1 LDTVM
6 TTLVTDRLTL
16 RPPQEADAEALV
28 RGLGNLNVSRWTGR
42 VPHPY
47 GHADAAEYI
56 ARHRNA
62 PQDELMLFITHGGEL
77 IGGIGITQ
85 DELGYWL
92 AEPHWG
98 RGFGTEAAQAVT
110 GHAFTAMA
118 FDSLVA
124 SYQLGNAASRR
135 ILLGL
140 GFQETGEDVAFSR
153 ARAAE
158 VPIMRMALTRQGWA
172 KAKERKP

>member
-1 LDTVM
+1 M

-16 RPPQEADAEALV
+16 RPPHEADAEALMN
-28 RGLGNLNVSRWTGR
+28 GLGNLNVSRWTGR

-47 GHADAAEYI
+47 GRQDAVDYI
-56 ARHRNA
+56 ARHSGA
-62 PQDELMLFITHGGEL
+62 PQDELMLFITHDGDL

-98 RGFGTEAAQAVT
+98 QGFGTEAARAVT
-110 GHAFTAMA
+110 RHAFTAMA
-118 FDSLVA
+118 YDSLVA

-140 GFQETGEDVAFSR
+140 GFQETGQDVAFSR
-153 ARAAE
+153 ARGAE

-172 KAKERKP
+172 EAKERKP

>member
-1 LDTVM
+1 M

-16 RPPQEADAEALV
+16 RPPHEADAEALM

-47 GHADAAEYI
+47 GRGDAEDYI
-56 ARHRNA
+56 TRSRST
-62 PQDELMLFITHGGEL
+62 PQGELTLFITHESEL

-92 AEPHWG
+92 AEQQWG
-98 RGFGTEAAQAVT
+98 QGFGTEAARAVAD
-110 GHAFTAMA
+110 HAFTAMGRGR
-118 FDSLVA
+118 LLA

-135 ILLGL
+135 ILRGL
-140 GFQETGEDVAFSR
+140 GFQETGQDVAFSR
-153 ARAAE
+153 ARGAE

-172 KAKERKP
+172 EARERKP

>member
-1 LDTVM
+1 M

-16 RPPQEADAEALV
+16 RPPQEADADALV

-47 GHADAAEYI
+47 GQQDAEDYI

-62 PQDELMLFITHGGEL
+62 PQDELMLFITHGEEL
-77 IGGIGITQ
+77 VGGIGITQ

-92 AEPHWG
+92 AEPYWG
-98 RGFGTEAAQAVT
+98 RGFGTEAARAVT
-110 GHAFTAMA
+110 DHAFTEMA
-118 FDSLVA
+118 CDGILA

-153 ARAAE
+153 ARAME
-158 VPIMRMALTRQGWA
+158 VPIMRMVLTRQGWA
-172 KAKERKP
+172 GAKERRR

>member
-1 LDTVM
+1 MSNTAAMFGWLPV
-6 TTLVTDRLTL
+6 VRR
-16 RPPQEADAEALV
+16 RPWRILAAAFFVWAFALPVSGAAADNEIPV
-28 RGLGNLNVSRWTGR
+28 
-42 VPHPY
+42 
-47 GHADAAEYI
+47 D
-56 ARHRNA
+56 A
-62 PQDELMLFITHGGEL
+62 PQDELMLFITRYGEL

-98 RGFGTEAAQAVT
+98 QGFGTEAARAVT
-110 GHAFTAMA
+110 RHAFTGLAY
-118 FDSLVA
+118 DSLVA

-140 GFQETGEDVAFSR
+140 GFQETGQDVAFSR
-153 ARAAE
+153 ARGAE

-172 KAKERKP
+172 EAKERKP